1 MTNQIIKYV
10 WLLVLHFTT
19 IAIAQNCS
27 SVGITPL
34 LPMVGPDWGG
44 FSLMYSGSFNESLI
58 YGVRYQRPDVPSE
71 GILRACYANSS
82 SMLICG
88 SSGRIAG
95 SSIAEFWN
103 VILVVFDSNSQ
114 ETVICKDNGAF
125 QFTGKYLQCKKI
137 KF

>member
-1 MTNQIIKYV
+1 MTNPIIKYLC
-10 WLLVLHFTT
+10 LLVLHFAA

-58 YGVRYQRPDVPSE
+58 YGVRYQRPDAPSE

-88 SSGRIAG
+88 ASGRIAG
-95 SSIAEFWN
+95 SAVAEFWN

-125 QFTGKYLQCKKI
+125 QFTRKCCLLQSK
-137 KF
+137 